1 MKFSSLNISYAR
13 PLEGLASSFKRR
25 GPVTVLG
32 LGGVLTIIWI
42 VLIAWA
48 PLQLLTSAISFAVSE
63 LHSI

>member
-1 MKFSSLNISYAR
+1 MKFGSLNISYAR
-13 PLEGLASSFKRR
+13 RLDGLATSFKRH
-25 GPVTVLG
+25 GSFAVLG

-63 LHSI
+63 MHSI